1 MLINLKMLTN
11 LEIMKTFKA
20 PTQDINYVIN
30 YDINYV
36 ELSRIT
42 PTEDI
47 NYVESIR
54 ITSTKEINH
63 VESFLNK
70 FDGRN

>member
-20 PTQDINYVIN
+20 PTQDINYV
-30 YDINYV
+30 
-36 ELSRIT
+36 ELRIT

-47 NYVESIR
+47 NYVESSQ

>member
-20 PTQDINYVIN
+20 PTQDINYV
-30 YDINYV
+30 

-47 NYVESIR
+47 NYVESSQ